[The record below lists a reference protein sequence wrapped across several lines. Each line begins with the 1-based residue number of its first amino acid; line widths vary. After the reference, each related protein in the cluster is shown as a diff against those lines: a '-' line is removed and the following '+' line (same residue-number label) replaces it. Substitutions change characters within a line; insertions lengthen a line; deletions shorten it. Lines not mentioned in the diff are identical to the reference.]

1 MKTPT
6 EIVQGLMLANDAF
19 SQLLGM
25 EIIALD
31 LGYCQLSCSVTSQT
45 TNGFGI
51 AHGGLS
57 YSLADSALAFAAN
70 SRGHQ
75 CMSIDTQI
83 AHLAKVK
90 LGDTLTA
97 TCTEIHRGK
106 RTGLYEVRI
115 ENQDHKLVAFFKGTV
130 FVSDQIW

>member
-1 MKTPT
+1 MKTPA
-6 EIVQGLMLANDAF
+6 EIVEDLMLANDAF

-25 EIIALD
+25 EIKALD
-31 LGYCQLSCSVTSQT
+31 LGYCQLSCPVSAQT
-45 TNGFGI
+45 TNGFQI
-51 AHGGLS
+51 AHGGLT

-70 SRGHQ
+70 TRGLQ

-83 AHLAKVK
+83 SHLAKVK

-106 RTGLYEVRI
+106 KTGVYEVKI
-115 ENQDHKLVAFFKGTV
+115 ENQQQKLVALFKGTV
-130 FVSDQIW
+130 FVSAVPW

>member
-1 MKTPT
+1 MQ
-6 EIVQGLMLANDAF
+6 IVQGMLENDAF

-25 EIIALD
+25 EIKALN
-31 LGYCQLSCSVTSQT
+31 LGYCQLSCAVRAQT
-45 TNGFGI
+45 TNGFQI
-51 AHGGLS
+51 AHGGLT

-70 SRGHQ
+70 TRGQQ

-83 AHLAKVK
+83 SHIAKVQ

-106 RTGLYEVRI
+106 RTGVYEVRI
-115 ENQDHKLVAFFKGTV
+115 ENQQQKLVALFKGTV
-130 FVSDQIW
+130 FVSEVLW